1 MSVLKLTNIII
12 SYFFRLKNNTKNLV
26 FLCPCISKESIGVK
40 YLNTTALKSKLLPT
54 HKLGVLL
61 WVKYLNTTALKSKEL
76 CVLQNAATTDAESDS
91 KMQNFAVDH
100 IILKSIQDSLY
111 SQFSNFMQSLQ

>member
-26 FLCPCISKESIGVK
+26 FLCPCISKESIG
-40 YLNTTALKSKLLPT
+40 
-54 HKLGVLL
+54 
-61 WVKYLNTTALKSKEL
+61 VKYLNTTALKSKEL